1 MFGELMAVAF
11 ALPITVEDKNKKD
24 SIYRYITNNPGCN
37 LSDIIKKLEMED
49 KIVLKKMSKYK
60 KYYLKAETR
69 SIIKKYL
76 EGMLLEPALFL
87 CQAGVE

>member
-69 SIIKKYL
+69 YYQEIFRRHAFRTRTVFMPSRS
-76 EGMLLEPALFL
+76 
-87 CQAGVE
+87 